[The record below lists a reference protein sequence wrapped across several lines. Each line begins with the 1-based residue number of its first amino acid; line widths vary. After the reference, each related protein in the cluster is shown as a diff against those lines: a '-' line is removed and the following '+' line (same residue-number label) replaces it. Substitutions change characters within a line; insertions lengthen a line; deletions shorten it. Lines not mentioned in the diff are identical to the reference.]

1 VGIASAWLE
10 LSEPADLEFDVM
22 TSTEASADYL
32 RVTVDGVEGAA
43 FSGETAWTTASFAL
57 DPGVHHVSWRF
68 EKDASDSGGV
78 GLDSVFIDNIHVIG
92 PPTLPLAVTDE
103 YTLTGYFSELGGGD
117 QWSALYESST
127 PGACPTR
134 AGDALGDCLAVTY
147 DRDPD
152 GDGTGPAWSGY
163 YWLGPGGW
171 GAGTGFAMPPGATRV
186 SFWAWGESGGE
197 VFEFKA
203 GCGGCQDAFELSTGD
218 VILDTTPTEYIIDL
232 SGQPA
237 YGDVVGAFAW
247 ATDSAPI
254 GASQTFYVDD
264 LAWE

>member
-1 VGIASAWLE
+1 MADAAHASVA
-10 LSEPADLEFDVM
+10 
-22 TSTEASADYL
+22 
-32 RVTVDGVEGAA
+32 R
-43 FSGETAWTTASFAL
+43 
-57 DPGVHHVSWRF
+57 
-68 EKDASDSGGV
+68 
-78 GLDSVFIDNIHVIG
+78 
-92 PPTLPLAVTDE
+92 
-103 YTLTGYFSELGGGD
+103 
-117 QWSALYESST
+117 
-127 PGACPTR
+127 
-134 AGDALGDCLAVTY
+134 
-147 DRDPD
+147 
-152 GDGTGPAWSGY
+152 
-163 YWLGPGGW
+163 
-171 GAGTGFAMPPGATRV
+171 GAGGTRPV
-186 SFWAWGESGGE
+186 LPGESGGE